1 MSNVYSV
8 VLFFFG
14 LIIILFAVS
23 LAFIIA
29 IVPDDGQIRTKITAW
44 IAGILFI
51 VGALAMR
58 IAYALITP

>member
-14 LIIILFAVS
+14 LIIIMFAVS

>member
-1 MSNVYSV
+1 M
-8 VLFFFG
+8 
-14 LIIILFAVS
+14 FAVS